1 MGKSVEE
8 HLERG
13 ETAFEDQDYR
23 TALAAAD
30 AALALDPKS
39 ADALDLKAGALA
51 ELGRIDEAIEAFD
64 ALVALAPK
72 DAAVLL
78 AAADLKIRHAEDDRE
93 LLDAGLEQLD
103 RAWPLAKKD
112 DALKAEVQ
120 LLRGIAHNAL
130 GESSE
135 ALRELDQVLTLE
147 PDHGEARLER
157 GLALFELSRFA
168 EARRAFEDL
177 TRDYPDE
184 AWAWHY
190 LGLVAE
196 RQGQDP
202 APLFAKAR
210 ALSPEEFPPPV
221 HLAPDAF
228 DRAVGE
234 AIARLPAH
242 ARPHLANVVIDVQP
256 LPPEDDLKEGVSPLV
271 LGLFRGKAVDE
282 RSPLEAAD
290 HQTATITLFQ
300 KNLERFARTREE
312 LVEEIGVTVLHE
324 VGHLLGL
331 DEDEL
336 YERGLD

>member
-13 ETAFEDQDYR
+13 EAAFEDQDYE
-23 TALAAAD
+23 TALAAAS
-30 AALALDPKS
+30 AALALEPRS

-51 ELGRIDEAIEAFD
+51 ELGRFDEAGLAFD
-64 ALVALAPK
+64 ALVALTPR
-72 DAAVLL
+72 DPAVLL
-78 AAADLKIRHAEDDRE
+78 ASADLKIRHAEDDRE
-93 LLDAGLEQLD
+93 LLDLGLELLD

-112 DALKAEVQ
+112 DALRAEVH
-120 LLRGIAHNAL
+120 LLRGLAHNAL
-130 GESSE
+130 GESAD
-135 ALRELDQVLTLE
+135 ALRELDAVLALD

-157 GLALFELSRFA
+157 GMALFELARFA
-168 EARRAFEDL
+168 DARRAFEQVAKDF
-177 TRDYPDE
+177 PDE

-196 RQGQDP
+196 RQGQDS

-210 ALSPEEFPPPV
+210 ALCPEDFPPPV
-221 HLAPDAF
+221 QLGEKAF
-228 DRAVGE
+228 DAAVAE

-242 ARPHLANVVIDVQP
+242 AKPHLANVVIDVQG

-282 RSPLEAAD
+282 RSPTDAAD

-300 KNLERFARTREE
+300 KNLERFAGTRDE
-312 LVEEIGVTVLHE
+312 LIEEIGVTVLHE